1 MNPFYFI
8 TLHRSNQ
15 MGSQYNPLEQ
25 EDLLLE
31 EEVSKENQLI
41 LYNDDVNT
49 FDWVIESLI
58 AICRHDRNQAEQC
71 SIIIHNNGKCSVK
84 EGQFEKLRPMC
95 EALLD
100 RGLSATIE

>member
-1 MNPFYFI
+1 
-8 TLHRSNQ
+8 

>member
-1 MNPFYFI
+1 M
-8 TLHRSNQ
+8 TT
-15 MGSQYNPLEQ
+15 QYNPHEQ
-25 EDLLLE
+25 EDVLLE
-31 EEVSKENQLI
+31 EEISKENQII

-58 AICRHDRNQAEQC
+58 DICSHDRMQAEQC
-71 SIIIHNNGKCSVK
+71 SLIVHHNGKCSVK
-84 EGQFEKLRPMC
+84 EGQFEKLRPLC